1 MRSELARKAFR
12 LGYHYTFLVLLM
24 EVMLLVVKCPEMT
37 WLAMLVL
44 LGLFLAFYFLREHV
58 RRIWPLFLLCI
69 ACGVGIWFLQEI
81 MLQKLLLIAVDI
93 GLLVTSSRYVMSG
106 GKLPEPM
113 DIPWP
118 GILLGILSTISGVYY
133 DIHVLVVYSVILTV
147 ANIFFFLLVLYA
159 DGLGKYAQATRDVK
173 GMPISRMLKINNL
186 IILGIFLLML
196 ITIGLGELLGI
207 PNAVGEFLD
216 MLGGL
221 MKSLFYG
228 VVLLYKWLVRL
239 LGSGNA
245 ESIEETEE
253 ALAAEMAKRNVGSGF
268 IFVIL
273 RFITL
278 LVLLFLAFRFLIWLF
293 KILAAKYHKSEREVV
308 TETTRPDVRERLKDR
323 DLRSRIRKYVSMEE
337 RARRIY
343 RKRVLEAAKETEL
356 RQNDTTGD
364 IREILKLHTDTD
376 LSELTELY
384 EAVRYGSV
392 TVDREYLL
400 RMKKAGKQEKR

>member
-1 MRSELARKAFR
+1 MRSDLARKAFR

-173 GMPISRMLKINNL
+173 GMPISKMLKINNL

-216 MLGGL
+216 MMGGL

-239 LGSGNA
+239 LGSNNA

-273 RFITL
+273 RIITL
-278 LVLLFLAFRFLIWLF
+278 LVLLFLVQFIAEWISA
-293 KILAAKYHKSEREVV
+293 I
-308 TETTRPDVRERLKDR
+308 RERSFLG
-323 DLRSRIRKYVSMEE
+323 LP
-337 RARRIY
+337 
-343 RKRVLEAAKETEL
+343 
-356 RQNDTTGD
+356 
-364 IREILKLHTDTD
+364 
-376 LSELTELY
+376 
-384 EAVRYGSV
+384 
-392 TVDREYLL
+392 
-400 RMKKAGKQEKR
+400 

>member
-1 MRSELARKAFR
+1 
-12 LGYHYTFLVLLM
+12 
-24 EVMLLVVKCPEMT
+24 
-37 WLAMLVL
+37 
-44 LGLFLAFYFLREHV
+44 
-58 RRIWPLFLLCI
+58 
-69 ACGVGIWFLQEI
+69 
-81 MLQKLLLIAVDI
+81 
-93 GLLVTSSRYVMSG
+93 
-106 GKLPEPM
+106 M

-228 VVLLYKWLVRL
+228 VVLLYKWLVKL
-239 LGSGNA
+239 LGSDNA

-273 RFITL
+273 RIITL

-384 EAVRYGSV
+384 EAVRYGGV

>member
-1 MRSELARKAFR
+1 MRTMKTKAI
-12 LGYHYTFLVLLM
+12 
-24 EVMLLVVKCPEMT
+24 
-37 WLAMLVL
+37 
-44 LGLFLAFYFLREHV
+44 V
-58 RRIWPLFLLCI
+58 R
-69 ACGVGIWFLQEI
+69 
-81 MLQKLLLIAVDI
+81 
-93 GLLVTSSRYVMSG
+93 
-106 GKLPEPM
+106 
-113 DIPWP
+113 
-118 GILLGILSTISGVYY
+118 
-133 DIHVLVVYSVILTV
+133 
-147 ANIFFFLLVLYA
+147 
-159 DGLGKYAQATRDVK
+159 
-173 GMPISRMLKINNL
+173 KINE
-186 IILGIFLLML
+186 ILVGYFHYYGITDNTRSIKSFRY
-196 ITIGLGELLGI
+196 E
-207 PNAVGEFLD
+207 V
-216 MLGGL
+216 

-239 LGSGNA
+239 LGSDNA

-273 RFITL
+273 RIITL
-278 LVLLFLAFRFLIWLF
+278 LVLLFLAFRFLVWLF

-376 LSELTELY
+376 LTELTELY
-384 EAVRYGSV
+384 EAVRYGGV